1 MLLYRLIMAKDDKDG
16 KDSDSF
22 KSTKNQDSSSNRV
35 LEYAAVTKKSRERK
49 KGENN
54 SNNKDNSFEQMS
66 KLKEKLVRI
75 IKVFE
80 KSSSKVKMQLP
91 EATSLGSFLD
101 GTVSQLSAIKPAPN
115 FESEHQYYDNYGL
128 TKFKDQFEKKRRI
141 KKSQL
146 ICPSEYCRPKQK
158 SQQKKLERANSLV
171 KFGKSSKRRG
181 S

>member
-35 LEYAAVTKKSRERK
+35 LDYAAVTKKSREKK
-49 KGENN
+49 KGDN
-54 SNNKDNSFEQMS
+54 SKDNSFEQMS

-80 KSSSKVKMQLP
+80 KSSKVKMQLP

-171 KFGKSSKRRG
+171 KFGKSLKRRG

>member
-1 MLLYRLIMAKDDKDG
+1 
-16 KDSDSF
+16 
-22 KSTKNQDSSSNRV
+22 
-35 LEYAAVTKKSRERK
+35 
-49 KGENN
+49 
-54 SNNKDNSFEQMS
+54 MS

-80 KSSSKVKMQLP
+80 KGSTRVKMQLP